1 MIERL
6 KRLGLSE
13 LEARC
18 YLALHEE
25 ASLSGYEVARRVSVS
40 RTNVYAALRSLADK
54 GVCRAAEGDPVMYG
68 AVPIGQVVR
77 MLRSEFDENAD
88 VLVSELKPQ
97 APAASFYNWTGEANI
112 RSSLRRMIVNAERS
126 IVVDVWSEDF
136 AELEPLLLDAEARGV
151 VVVAI
156 TLGQV
161 RSKLRHVR
169 THKRMEMWQ
178 SGDARDYYVLCD
190 WKEGF
195 IGSFGAAGNPAALET
210 NHPAVAHVLKQAF
223 HHDVMMMD
231 IERDFG
237 TELDQAYGADYEKL
251 LERYRQDYGLE

>member
-1 MIERL
+1 MIDRL

-25 ASLSGYEVARRVSVS
+25 AALSGYEVAKRVSVS
-40 RTNVYAALRSLADK
+40 RTNVYAALRSLVDK

-77 MLRSEFDENAD
+77 MLRSEFDEIAD
-88 VLVSELKPQ
+88 VLVKELKPQ
-97 APAASFYNWTGEANI
+97 LPPPSFYNWSGDANI
-112 RSSLRRMIVNAERS
+112 LASIRRMIVSAERS
-126 IVVDVWSEDF
+126 VVVDIWCEDF
-136 AELEPLLLDAEARGV
+136 AELEPLLLEAEARGV
-151 VVVAI
+151 VVVVI
-156 TLGQV
+156 TLGPV
-161 RSKLRHVR
+161 RSALRHVR
-169 THKRMEMWQ
+169 THKRMEMWLND
-178 SGDARDYYVLCD
+178 DARDYYVLCD

-195 IGSFGAAGNPAALET
+195 IGSFGTRGKSAALET
-210 NHPAVAHVLKQAF
+210 NHPAVAHILKQAF

-237 TELDQAYGADYEKL
+237 PELEQAYGGDYEKL